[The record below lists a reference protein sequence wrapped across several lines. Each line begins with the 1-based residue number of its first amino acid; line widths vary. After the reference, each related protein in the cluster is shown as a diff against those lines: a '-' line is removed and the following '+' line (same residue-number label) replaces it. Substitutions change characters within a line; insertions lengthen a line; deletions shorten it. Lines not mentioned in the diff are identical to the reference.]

1 MGSRR
6 KKILAAQQAAIQ
18 QEKQNQI
25 NNYNNGERARG
36 QTLDNN
42 YVAQKAS
49 IAQKE
54 GTVDYKKFLKS
65 RLSDL
70 TNVLGVKK

>member
-1 MGSRR
+1 MGSKR
-6 KKILAAQQAAIQ
+6 KKIQAATQ
-18 QEKQNQI
+18 KQIQI
-25 NNYNNGERARG
+25 NNYNAGERSRG
-36 QTLDNN
+36 QALDNN
-42 YVAQKAS
+42 YVAQKAA
-49 IAQKE
+49 IVQKE

>member
-1 MGSRR
+1 MGSKR
-6 KKILAAQQAAIQ
+6 KKNWAAQQAAIQ
-18 QEKQNQI
+18 KQNQI
-25 NNYNNGERARG
+25 NNYNNGERTRG
-36 QTLDNN
+36 ANLDNN
-42 YVAQKAS
+42 AVIQKQA
-49 IAQKE
+49 IVQKE

>member
-1 MGSRR
+1 MGSKR
-6 KKILAAQQAAIQ
+6 KKRQAAALAAQQ
-18 QEKQNQI
+18 KQNQI
-25 NNYNNGERARG
+25 NNYNAGERSRG

-42 YVAQKAS
+42 YVAQKAA
-49 IAQKE
+49 IVQKE
-54 GTVDYKKFLKS
+54 GTIDYKKFLKS

>member
-1 MGSRR
+1 MGSKR
-6 KKILAAQQAAIQ
+6 KKAWAAQQAAIQ
-18 QEKQNQI
+18 KQNQI
-25 NNYNNGERARG
+25 NNYNNGERTRG
-36 QTLDNN
+36 ANLDNN
-42 YVAQKAS
+42 AVIQKQA
-49 IAQKE
+49 IVQKE

>member
-1 MGSRR
+1 MGSKR
-6 KKILAAQQAAIQ
+6 KRWAAQQAAIQ
-18 QEKQNQI
+18 KQNQI
-25 NNYNNGERARG
+25 NNYNNGERTRG
-36 QTLDNN
+36 ANLDNN
-42 YVAQKAS
+42 AVIQKQA
-49 IAQKE
+49 IVQKE

>member
-1 MGSRR
+1 MGSKR
-6 KKILAAQQAAIQ
+6 KKIWAAQQAAIQ
-18 QEKQNQI
+18 KQNQI
-25 NNYNNGERARG
+25 NNYNNGERTRG
-36 QTLDNN
+36 ANLDNN
-42 YVAQKAS
+42 AVIQKQA
-49 IAQKE
+49 IVQKE